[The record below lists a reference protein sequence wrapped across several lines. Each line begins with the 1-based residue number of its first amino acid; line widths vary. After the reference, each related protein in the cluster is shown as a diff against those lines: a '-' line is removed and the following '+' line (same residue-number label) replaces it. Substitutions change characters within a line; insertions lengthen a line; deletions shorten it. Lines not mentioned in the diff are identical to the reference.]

1 MPPAPVSPSP
11 VSPAPADAQV
21 REVHRTCHLC
31 EATCGL
37 VLTVD
42 DVPPGG
48 RVLKVRGDAD
58 DPFSRGYLC
67 PKATALIDLHEDPD
81 WLRSPM
87 RRTAGGGFEAV
98 DWDTALD
105 LVVQGLRSVQEAHGR
120 DAVAVYQGNPTVH
133 NLGAMLFGPWLV
145 RTLRT
150 RSRFAAT
157 SVDQLPHH
165 VAAWSLYGH
174 QLLIPIPDIDH
185 TDFFLLMGSNPL
197 ASNGSLMTAPDLPRR
212 LKDIAARGGS
222 VVLVDPRRTES
233 ARVATEHHFIRPG
246 TDALLLGA
254 MIRVLFDEELVE
266 TGVLTAR
273 LDDLELLPGLFA
285 AYTPEAV
292 AGPTGLSPDTIR
304 DLTRRFARAPRAVCH
319 GRMGLSVQEFGGL
332 CQWMCQLINILTG
345 NLDSPG
351 GALFTTPGMD
361 ILPFA
366 PPGSMGRWR
375 SRVRGL
381 PEAMGE
387 LPVAVLAEEI
397 ATPGPGQIK
406 ALVVSSGNPVL
417 STPDGRALDEALGQ
431 LDFMVSLDPYI
442 TETSRH
448 AHVILPPASPLT
460 RTHYDAVFNALAV
473 RNAARWSDPVWPR
486 PDDARHD
493 WEIMAELACR
503 LAPSTQARLLA
514 EGRKRLGP
522 ARIIDAALRAGPHGL
537 RRTLLG
543 GLSLRALREQPSGID
558 LGPLEPQ
565 LPGRLYKR
573 DRIPLAPAHYRE
585 DLPRLARAL
594 AEPDPPELVLIGR
607 RHLRS
612 NNSWLHNSQRL
623 VKGKDRCT
631 LLVHPEDAAKHG
643 LVDGGRATV
652 RSRVGEVEAPVE
664 LTEHIMPGVVSLPHG
679 WGHGRQGVRL
689 SVAAAH
695 PGVSV
700 NDLTDAGRVDLL
712 TGNAALNG
720 LPVEVRPAS

>member
-1 MPPAPVSPSP
+1 MSPEPATPP
-11 VSPAPADAQV
+11 AQV
-21 REVHRTCHLC
+21 RKVHRTCHLC

-42 DVPPGG
+42 DAPPGG
-48 RVLKVRGDAD
+48 RVLEVRGDKE

-67 PKATALIDLHEDPD
+67 PKATALMDLHEDPD
-81 WLRSPM
+81 WLRGPL
-87 RRTAGGGFEAV
+87 RRTAGGGFESI

-105 LVVQGLRSVQEAHGR
+105 LVVDGLTKVQEAHGR

-133 NLGAMLFGPWLV
+133 NLGAMLYGPWLV

-174 QLLIPIPDIDH
+174 QLLIPIPDIDR
-185 TDFFLLMGSNPL
+185 TDFFLLMGSNPQ

-212 LKDIAARGGS
+212 LKDIAARGGE

-233 ARVATEHHFIRPG
+233 MRLATSHHFIRPG
-246 TDALLLGA
+246 TDGLLLAA
-254 MIRVLFDEELVE
+254 MIQVLFAEELVD
-266 TGVLTAR
+266 TGALGPHLED
-273 LDDLELLPGLFA
+273 LDLLPGLFA
-285 AYTPEAV
+285 AFPPERV
-292 AGPTGLSPDTIR
+292 AGPTGLPAETIR
-304 DLTRRFARAPRAVCH
+304 DLTRRFAAAPRAVCH

-332 CQWMCQLINILTG
+332 CQWMCQLLNILTG
-345 NLDSPG
+345 NLDRPG

-397 ATPGPGQIK
+397 ATPGPGQIR

-460 RTHYDAVFNALAV
+460 RSHYDAVFNALAV

-486 PDDARHD
+486 PAGARHD
-493 WEIMAELACR
+493 WELMAELACR
-503 LAPSTQARLLA
+503 LARSPRDRLVA

-522 ARIIDAALRAGPHGL
+522 ARIVDAALRAGPHGL
-537 RRTLLG
+537 RRSLLG
-543 GLSLRALREQPSGID
+543 GLSLRALRQQPSGID

-565 LPGRLYKR
+565 LPERLYKR
-573 DRIPLAPAHYRE
+573 QRIPLAPAHYRE
-585 DLPRLARAL
+585 DLPRLADVL
-594 AEPDPPELVLIGR
+594 EAEAPPLVLIGR

-612 NNSWLHNSQRL
+612 NNSWLHNSRRL

-643 LVDGGRATV
+643 LVDGGRAAV

-664 LTEHIMPGVVSLPHG
+664 LTEAIMPGVVSLPHG

-689 SVAAAH
+689 SVAAEH

-700 NDLTDAGRVDLL
+700 NDLTDAERVDLL